1 MIRLRAVTA
10 CVTAGFV
17 LAGCALARVGPAEP
31 PQTYDLVTS
40 VGDTNTY
47 TRRGRGLGRG
57 LQLVV
62 NEPIALRSLAGD
74 RIAIRPSAA
83 EIRYFGKASWSDQLP
98 KLVQARMIESLGR
111 SGRFSAVASSGERLD
126 ADVAVATEI
135 RAFHIELQHDV
146 PVARVNLYVRLID
159 QRRARVIVERN
170 FSDATRASNDD
181 PESGVIALNTSMQAV
196 LPKVAAW
203 AGRVRLKSARQA
215 PRRRTRSR
223 RNEQPDPDTS
233 DLPLRDTQTDERET
247 DPDARPPVSPDL
259 LIGRR
264 RDTGRL

>member
-1 MIRLRAVTA
+1 MSSLRAAAVCA
-10 CVTAGFV
+10 TAGLV

-31 PQTYDLVTS
+31 PQTYDLVAPVSDAKTHA
-40 VGDTNTY
+40 
-47 TRRGRGLGRG
+47 RRGPG
-57 LQLVV
+57 LQVVV

-74 RIAIRPSAA
+74 RIAIRPSSA

-135 RAFHIELQHDV
+135 RAFHVELQHNV

-170 FSDATRASNDD
+170 FSDETHARNDD
-181 PESGVIALNTSMQAV
+181 AESGVLALNASMQAV
-196 LPKVAAW
+196 LPRVASW
-203 AGRVRLKSARQA
+203 AGRVRMKTAHQA
-215 PRRRTRSR
+215 PRPRSR
-223 RNEQPDPDTS
+223 MRREERPAPRNPEP
-233 DLPLRDTQTDERET
+233 PLRDTQTDERET
-247 DPDARPPVSPDL
+247 DPDARPPISPDL

-264 RDTGRL
+264 GNTGRL